1 MLYLIFAICCSAVLS
16 VLMRLSE
23 GRAKGETALLAVN
36 YITCCVIGGF
46 RAAGSLAGL
55 PGASTA
61 ILGSV
66 GGVLFLLSFLLL
78 RWNVSRNGVV
88 LSSTFMKLGVLISIG
103 VSVFLFGEKPGA
115 FQVLGVTLAVAAILL
130 INGTG
135 GQSQVPSRAALCLL
149 LLFGGLADAMSKFFE
164 ELGDPREESWFLL
177 VTFLVAWLLS
187 MVLMLAKK
195 QRPGRWELL
204 FGTLIGVPNFYSTRF
219 FLRALETVPAV
230 VAFPMFSVGAIV
242 LVSLMGVLLFR
253 ERLGRRQWFGMALI
267 LGALVLL
274 NL

>member
-1 MLYLIFAICCSAVLS
+1 MLYLICAICCSAVLS

-23 GRAKGETALLAVN
+23 DRAKGETALLAVN
-36 YITCCVIGGF
+36 YITCCAVAGF
-46 RAAGSLAGL
+46 YAAGSLVGL
-55 PGASTA
+55 PGGSTVA
-61 ILGSV
+61 LGSV
-66 GGVLFLLSFLLL
+66 GGGLFLLSFFML

-103 VSVFLFGEKPGA
+103 VSVFLFGEVPGV
-115 FQVLGVTLAVAAILL
+115 FQVLGVVLAVAAILL

-135 GQSQVPSRAALCLL
+135 RQSQVPSRASLCLL
-149 LLFGGLADAMSKFFE
+149 LLCGGLADAMSKFFE

-187 MVLMLAKK
+187 VLLMLAKK
-195 QRPGRWELL
+195 QRPGRWEVL
-204 FGTLIGVPNFYSTRF
+204 FGILIGVPNYFSTRF

-253 ERLGRRQWFGMALI
+253 EKLGRRQWFGMALI